1 MGIHSDIL
9 FKSSSKIFWK
19 NDVFETK
26 EIFEWANNFEENL
39 KIIGLKPNHRVAY
52 LSEHQLINFLI
63 YETALSLGE
72 NLILP
77 CSFKYIK
84 ENLFEIIN
92 DIKLDYIITDSK
104 ILTKWIASKVHITL
118 CEVDINKIS
127 KTYIIKLEDKKNDSI
142 IELKGSTILMSSGT
156 TSKSKYIIQTQNN
169 FSTSIHTFANSSLF
183 NNCYSYLNLLPLY
196 FSGGRKVFYSS
207 LKNNLDIILT
217 QSIKVD
223 SFDFDL
229 TAVTPYLLHQLI
241 NQNNFKKGFKCIC
254 GGAELSEYLILKSF
268 ESNIDVYNVYGLT
281 ETSSIISFNEPENRK
296 PNTVGKLCSINQYK
310 ILNNELFVKGDTV
323 CSYRMENGD
332 TKYQLDKDGWLAT
345 NDLVEV
351 DEEQYLK
358 IIGRKSDTFKLSNGT
373 MTTLQ
378 ELYKIV
384 GGYLG
389 NQFSLKMIDNEKF
402 NIYIESVK
410 KDMYLEIIDKCRD
423 INNNEAFLISNVYF
437 VSLKRD
443 NLKFSKQVSTDS
455 YSIEHLSKLH

>member
-1 MGIHSDIL
+1 M
-9 FKSSSKIFWK
+9 
-19 NDVFETK
+19 FETK
-26 EIFEWANNFEENL
+26 EIYEWAKTLAENL
-39 KIIGLKPNHRVAY
+39 KIFGLKSNHRVAY

-63 YETALSLGE
+63 FETALSLGE
-72 NLILP
+72 NIIVP

-84 ENLFEIIN
+84 ENLFEIIS

-104 ILTKWIASKVHITL
+104 ILSKWIASKVNVTL

-142 IELKGSTILMSSGT
+142 TELKGSIVLLSSGT

-169 FSTSIHTFANSSLF
+169 FSTSIHAFSNSSLF
-183 NNCYSYLNLLPLY
+183 NNSYTYLNLLPLY

-229 TAVTPYLLHQLI
+229 TSATPYLLHQLI
-241 NQNNFKKGFKCIC
+241 HQNNFKKRLKCIC
-254 GGAELSEYLILKSF
+254 GGAELSEFLMQKSY

-281 ETSSIISFNEPENRK
+281 ETSSITSFSEPENSK
-296 PNTVGKLCSINQYK
+296 PNSVGKLCSINQYK
-310 ILNNELFVKGDTV
+310 IIDNELFVKGDTV
-323 CSYRMENGD
+323 CSYRMENGVA
-332 TKYQLDKDGWLAT
+332 KYQLDKDGWLAT
-345 NDLVEV
+345 NDIVEV
-351 DEEQYLK
+351 DEDQYLQ

-373 MTTLQ
+373 MTSLQ
-378 ELYKIV
+378 ELNKIV
-384 GGYLG
+384 GGYLE
-389 NQFSLKMIDNEKF
+389 NQFSLKKIDNENF
-402 NIYIESVK
+402 DIYIENVEN
-410 KDMYLEIIDKCRD
+410 DMFIEIIDKCND
-423 INNNEAFLISNVYF
+423 INNNEAFFISNVYF
-437 VSLKRD
+437 VSLKNN